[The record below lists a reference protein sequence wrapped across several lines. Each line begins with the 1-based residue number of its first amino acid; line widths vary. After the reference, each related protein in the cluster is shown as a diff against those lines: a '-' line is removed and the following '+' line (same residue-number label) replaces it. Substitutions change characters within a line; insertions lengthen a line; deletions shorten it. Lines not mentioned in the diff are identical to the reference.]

1 MKRLI
6 YLPLFF
12 FLTFM
17 CQQEKKTNIK
27 ESKNKTNIMAEKFD
41 FELYKKYQE
50 SNGTL
55 ELKNGYTILSMVPP
69 EDNEM
74 GMQTELLPKPSFLF
88 LYKEFYPNGYIKK
101 KEMRI
106 SETVKV
112 MESEYY
118 DEKGNLIKFID
129 EDTQYGKIKYQ
140 DVLNFI
146 DKKKYINISN
156 GKGRLND
163 DGTNKYDIIYNTDDS
178 VWTILINQGEKL
190 TDQEFLE
197 ATRSSE
203 GEPSIWKPIE
213 YKMDGETG
221 KVEEI
226 K

>member
-6 YLPLFF
+6 YLPVFF

-27 ESKNKTNIMAEKFD
+27 GSENKTNIMAEKFD

-101 KEMRI
+101 KEVRI

-112 MESEYY
+112 MQSEYY
-118 DEKGNLIKFID
+118 DEKANPIKSVD
-129 EDTQYGKIKYQ
+129 EDKHYGKIKYQ
-140 DVLNFI
+140 DILNFLH
-146 DKKKYINISN
+146 KMKYINIST
-156 GKGRLND
+156 GKGRLNE
-163 DGTNKYDIIYNTDDS
+163 DGTNKYDITYDKDIS
-178 VWTILINQGEKL
+178 VWTILITQGKKL
-190 TDQEFLE
+190 TEDEFLE

-213 YKMDGETG
+213 YKIDGETG
-221 KVEEI
+221 KVKEI

>member
-1 MKRLI
+1 
-6 YLPLFF
+6 
-12 FLTFM
+12 
-17 CQQEKKTNIK
+17 
-27 ESKNKTNIMAEKFD
+27 MAEKFD

-50 SNGTL
+50 SNGTFD
-55 ELKNGYTILSMVPP
+55 LKNGYTILSMAPP

-112 MESEYY
+112 MQSEYY
-118 DEKGNLIKFID
+118 DEKGNLVKFID

-140 DVLNFI
+140 DILNFL
-146 DKKKYINISN
+146 DNKKYINIIT

-163 DGTNKYDIIYNTDDS
+163 NGTNKYDIIYNSDDS
-178 VWTILINQGEKL
+178 VWTILINQEEKL

-213 YKMDGETG
+213 YNIDCETG
-221 KVEEI
+221 KVKEI

>member
-6 YLPLFF
+6 YLPVFF

-17 CQQEKKTNIK
+17 CQQKKKINIQ
-27 ESKNKTNIMAEKFD
+27 EIENKTNIMAEKFD

-55 ELKNGYTILSMVPP
+55 ELKNGNTILSIVPP

-101 KEMRI
+101 KEVRI

-112 MESEYY
+112 MQSEYY
-118 DEKGNLIKFID
+118 DEKANLIKTVD
-129 EDTQYGKIKYQ
+129 EDKYYGKIKYK
-140 DVLNFI
+140 DILNFL
-146 DKKKYINISN
+146 DKMKYINIST
-156 GKGRLND
+156 GEGRLNE
-163 DGTNKYDIIYNTDDS
+163 DGTNKYDIIYDKDIS
-178 VWTILINQGEKL
+178 VWTILITQGKKL
-190 TDQEFLE
+190 TEDEFLE

-221 KVEEI
+221 KVKEI

>member
-6 YLPLFF
+6 YLPMFF

-17 CQQEKKTNIK
+17 SQQEKKINIQ
-27 ESKNKTNIMAEKFD
+27 ESENKTNIMAEKFD

-55 ELKNGYTILSMVPP
+55 ELKNGNTILSIVPP

-101 KEMRI
+101 KEVRI

-112 MESEYY
+112 MQSEYY
-118 DEKGNLIKFID
+118 DEKANLIKTVD
-129 EDTQYGKIKYQ
+129 EDKYYGKIKYK
-140 DVLNFI
+140 DILNFL
-146 DKKKYINISN
+146 DKMKYINIST
-156 GKGRLND
+156 GEGRLNE
-163 DGTNKYDIIYNTDDS
+163 DGTNKYDIIYDKDIS
-178 VWTILINQGEKL
+178 VWTILITQGKKL
-190 TDQEFLE
+190 TEDEFLE

-203 GEPSIWKPIE
+203 GEPSIWKSIE
-213 YKMDGETG
+213 YKMDGLV
-221 KVEEI
+221 K
-226 K
+226 